1 MTVKDLIELLKQ
13 YPEGLQVKIKRLY
26 QDERDE
32 AQVYDEVEEL
42 TPEDV
47 EREQDAVILS

>member
-32 AQVYDEVEEL
+32 VKLSEEVEEL

-47 EREQDAVILS
+47 ERVQNTIILS